1 MKGQRRPPSSK
12 QTMNAKTHEG
22 SRSRPKDAPRD
33 ASRGTAGPAQSAR
46 STQRAPAPRP
56 AEKPR
61 RASSSDNAD
70 RSSHQPS
77 DRRDTRPITPPRD
90 RGQRQKSSQLS
101 SDRCVVG
108 RHAVTAVLI
117 HQTAR
122 AERLFVDD
130 EARAADVIAIARAHK
145 VPVVVRER
153 HELDGLVDGD
163 LVHQGLVLACGP
175 FPWADLDTVCA
186 PDTALGLV
194 LDGVVDPRNLGAA
207 TRAAYALGATF
218 VALPDRHSASP
229 TASAYKASVGALAR
243 IPVVEID
250 NLRRRLD
257 QLKERG
263 FWIIGAEAS
272 GDSAPWSVDMTG
284 KAILVIG
291 GEDRGLRRL
300 TREACDH
307 VVAIPMQAAD
317 MSLNAADAATV
328 LLYEALRQR
337 KMPFPTR

>member
-1 MKGQRRPPSSK
+1 
-12 QTMNAKTHEG
+12 
-22 SRSRPKDAPRD
+22 
-33 ASRGTAGPAQSAR
+33 
-46 STQRAPAPRP
+46 
-56 AEKPR
+56 
-61 RASSSDNAD
+61 
-70 RSSHQPS
+70 
-77 DRRDTRPITPPRD
+77 
-90 RGQRQKSSQLS
+90 
-101 SDRCVVG
+101 V
-108 RHAVTAVLI
+108 AVLT

-130 EARAADVIAIARAHK
+130 GERAADVVALARAK
-145 VPVVVRER
+145 GIPVETRER
-153 HELDGLVDGD
+153 QDLDALLDGD
-163 LVHQGLVLACGP
+163 LVHQGLVLSCGP
-175 FPWADLDTVCA
+175 FPWADVDDVIDR
-186 PDTALGLV
+186 PQALGLV

-218 VALPDRHSASP
+218 VALPERHSASP

-243 IPVVEID
+243 VPVVQID

-257 QLKERG
+257 IFKERG

-272 GDSAPWSVDMTG
+272 GDSAPWSVDMQD
-284 KAILVIG
+284 KIILVIG

-307 VVAIPMQAAD
+307 VVAIPMQAPD

-337 KMPFPTR
+337 KMPFQTR